1 MFVGNVFENYSQ
13 YQISV
18 SWTCSTFFPH
28 YMYLFLYFTTL
39 NQIKVAYNKIKTQ
52 NTVKFVDDLRMRLIV
67 ILLPLALAAPQGN
80 LQEKPMIQ
88 GFP

>member
-1 MFVGNVFENYSQ
+1 
-13 YQISV
+13 
-18 SWTCSTFFPH
+18 
-28 YMYLFLYFTTL
+28 MYLFLYFTTL

-52 NTVKFVDDLRMRLIV
+52 NTVKFADDLRMRLIV